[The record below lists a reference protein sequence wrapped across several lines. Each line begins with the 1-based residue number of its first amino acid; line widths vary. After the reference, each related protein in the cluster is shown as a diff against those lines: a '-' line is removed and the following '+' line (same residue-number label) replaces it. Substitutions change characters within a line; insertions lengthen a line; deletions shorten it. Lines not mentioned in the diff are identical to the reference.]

1 VGVAME
7 AEASPS
13 RRVPHAASTSGQARG
28 ATEDARRGG
37 ARDTGIRLAMASK
50 DDTAYRPTREEYRR
64 AIERST
70 ASESHKRFLL
80 RARPPP
86 WPRLA
91 RALARGRLAVS
102 PWLASGREGGS
113 G

>member
-1 VGVAME
+1 MRSLPGSAGDGVGVAME
-7 AEASPS
+7 ADASPS
-13 RRVPHAASTSGQARG
+13 RRAPHASTSGQARG

-37 ARDTGIRLAMASK
+37 ARDTGIRLAKAPK
-50 DDTAYRPTREEYRR
+50 DDTAYRPTREEYKR

-86 WPRLA
+86 GPGP
-91 RALARGRLAVS
+91 RGR
-102 PWLASGREGGS
+102 
-113 G
+113 